1 MIQFSGRGEGIHL
14 FTRNII
20 QIVQET
26 VEQIPLATGFVS
38 AYAEVNAEQAQE
50 VN

>member
-1 MIQFSGRGEGIHL
+1 MRRAGRFLREM
-14 FTRNII
+14 F

-38 AYAEVNAEQAQE
+38 AYAEVNAEQAE
-50 VN
+50 KVK